1 LLPDPSSSDVTVTW
15 AGDTATIT
23 VRGELD
29 LLTSGQVREQIAS
42 LAGNGPQRLVLDLV
56 GVGDRFAAESLA
68 LIAVAQH
75 LLPPDCLLD
84 VRSASPAV
92 RQILRLA
99 GWGGLASESGDDA
112 PESGDQ
118 GG

>member
-1 LLPDPSSSDVTVTW
+1 LLADPSPSAVTVTW
-15 AGDTATIT
+15 AGDTATIA

-29 LLTSGQVREQIAS
+29 LPTSAQARERLAS
-42 LAGNGPQRLVLDLV
+42 VARNSPQRLVLDLV

-99 GWGGLASESGDDA
+99 GWSGLVSGPGDD
-112 PESGDQ
+112 PTEPGHQ